1 MRLLCAGGAC
11 LVAVSAA
18 LATAN
23 AQSPA
28 RPNLSGF
35 WSAGRQVPPDV
46 ALVKALPPNTVVLAD
61 AGAVEFPVG
70 EFGGLQ
76 PKPAA
81 AAAARTWKP
90 EHDMTVDRVCLPP
103 SIVYAMRGPFP
114 MEIHQTPDL
123 IVMRLENTTTW
134 CASSSSMG
142 VRTAR
147 QRAAHEVGHSVGR
160 WEGST
165 LVVDTTHLSAST
177 ITNNGLNHSDKVHLI
192 ERFWLAQWR
201 QDADDAAGVR
211 GPRRAREPRSAI
223 RRLGSRKRLHLPV
236 RVRSELRGELPEE
249 VITTRQSHVRA
260 GSSLCHPV
268 ACS

>member
-11 LVAVSAA
+11 LVAVSAV

-35 WSAGRQVPPDV
+35 WSAGRQVPPDA

-61 AGAVEFPVG
+61 AGAVEFPIG
-70 EFGGLQ
+70 NFGGLR
-76 PKPAA
+76 PKPGA

-103 SIVYAMRGPFP
+103 SIVYAMQGPFP
-114 MEIHQTPDL
+114 MEIHQGSDL
-123 IVMRLENTTTW
+123 IVMRLEYYDMVRLIFLDGRAHPP
-134 CASSSSMG
+134 ASAPH
-142 VRTAR
+142 TK
-147 QRAAHEVGHSVGR
+147 VGHSVGR

-192 ERFWLAQWR
+192 ERFWLGNGGKTLMMLQEFEDP
-201 QDADDAAGVR
+201 DALENRGARFVGWDRGNDFIYPYECDPSFAANYQ
-211 GPRRAREPRSAI
+211 
-223 RRLGSRKRLHLPV
+223 KK
-236 RVRSELRGELPEE
+236 
-249 VITTRQSHVRA
+249 
-260 GSSLCHPV
+260 
-268 ACS
+268 

>member
-70 EFGGLQ
+70 EFGGLR

-103 SIVYAMRGPFP
+103 SIVYAMQGPFP

-123 IVMRLENTTTW
+123 IVMRLEYYD
-134 CASSSSMG
+134 M
-142 VRTAR
+142 VRLIFLDG
-147 QRAAHEVGHSVGR
+147 RAHPPANAPHTKVGHSVGR

-192 ERFWLAQWR
+192 ERFWLGNGGKTLMMLQEFADP
-201 QDADDAAGVR
+201 DALENRGARFVGWDRGNDFIYPYECDPSFAANYQ
-211 GPRRAREPRSAI
+211 
-223 RRLGSRKRLHLPV
+223 KK
-236 RVRSELRGELPEE
+236 
-249 VITTRQSHVRA
+249 
-260 GSSLCHPV
+260 
-268 ACS
+268 

>member
-11 LVAVSAA
+11 LVAASAA
-18 LATAN
+18 LATVN

-70 EFGGLQ
+70 EFGGLR

-103 SIVYAMRGPFP
+103 SIVYAMQGPFP

-123 IVMRLENTTTW
+123 IVMRLEYYD
-134 CASSSSMG
+134 M
-142 VRTAR
+142 VRLIFLDG
-147 QRAAHEVGHSVGR
+147 RAHPPANAPHTKVGHSVGR

-192 ERFWLAQWR
+192 ERFWLGNGGKTLMMLQEFEDP
-201 QDADDAAGVR
+201 DALENRGARFVGWDRGNDFIYPYECDPSFAANYQ
-211 GPRRAREPRSAI
+211 
-223 RRLGSRKRLHLPV
+223 KK
-236 RVRSELRGELPEE
+236 
-249 VITTRQSHVRA
+249 
-260 GSSLCHPV
+260 
-268 ACS
+268 

>member
-1 MRLLCAGGAC
+1 MRLLCAGGVC

-70 EFGGLQ
+70 EFGGLR

-103 SIVYAMRGPFP
+103 SIVYAMQGPFP

-123 IVMRLENTTTW
+123 IVMRLEYYD
-134 CASSSSMG
+134 M
-142 VRTAR
+142 VRLIFLDG
-147 QRAAHEVGHSVGR
+147 RAHPPANAPHTKVGHSVGR

-192 ERFWLAQWR
+192 ERFWLGNGGKTLMMLQEFEDP
-201 QDADDAAGVR
+201 DALENRGARFVGWDRGNDFIYPYECDPSFAANYQ
-211 GPRRAREPRSAI
+211 
-223 RRLGSRKRLHLPV
+223 KK
-236 RVRSELRGELPEE
+236 
-249 VITTRQSHVRA
+249 
-260 GSSLCHPV
+260 
-268 ACS
+268 